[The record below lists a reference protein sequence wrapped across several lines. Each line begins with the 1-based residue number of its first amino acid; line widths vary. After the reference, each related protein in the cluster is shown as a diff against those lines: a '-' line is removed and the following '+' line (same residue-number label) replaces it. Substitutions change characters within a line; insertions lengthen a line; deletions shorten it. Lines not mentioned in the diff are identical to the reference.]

1 MHTILGDPPAAD
13 EAFGAATRVHERL
26 GAPAFV
32 ALTKAAHGQALA
44 EVDPQRSGKLLAQ
57 AQHSATTLGLPGIVS
72 MASAE
77 R

>member
-1 MHTILGDPPAAD
+1 
-13 EAFGAATRVHERL
+13 L

-44 EVDPQRSGKLLAQ
+44 EVDPQRSGTLLAQ